1 MVIERSLKINCT
13 LNPSVDNVKNLKMQW
28 SATVKEK
35 TNAFLENEIA
45 EHHITFTDGVVD
57 TVTELCKGMPCL

>member
-1 MVIERSLKINCT
+1 MVIERGLKINCT

-35 TNAFLENEIA
+35 NNTFLENEIA
-45 EHHITFTDGVVD
+45 EQHITFTDGVVD
-57 TVTELCKGMPCL
+57 TVTELCKGIRRL